1 MSIRTY
7 RPKGTSTKAILFTK
21 VDAEEA
27 RDWCNGKLVKGDDN
41 YWKLLVPT
49 FEGIIEVEE
58 GDYLYFVKNA
68 GFARL
73 TQEVFEDRFEPTR
86 APVMRNGATSGTNE

>member
-49 FEGIIEVEE
+49 FEGILEVEE
-58 GDYLYFVKNA
+58 GDYLYFVKNE
-68 GFARL
+68 GFSRL
-73 TQEVFEDRFEPTR
+73 TQEVFEERFEPTR
-86 APVMRNGATSGTNE
+86 APVMRGEAASAIGA